1 MVILMNLSLNLKNIT
16 AMKNDL
22 RKILIWGTKKLND
35 SQIDSAYLD
44 AELLL
49 SLVLKKNKE
58 YLYTYP
64 ELKLNQKQTKKYQSL
79 IEKRSAYYPIPY
91 TLGYKEFYGLKFKV
105 NENVLI
111 PRPETELLVD
121 ATRRVVEADP
131 TGRLRIVEIGTGS
144 GCIAISLVKNGV
156 KKITATDISAKALQI
171 AKKNAQLNKVSSKIK
186 FIKSNLL
193 DKLKKEKIDILI
205 ANLPYLKNKYTDKS
219 IRYEPIEALY
229 GGKNGLYYYQK
240 LFEQISKLHAYRQTG
255 KYQPKYILIE
265 LDPKQIK
272 PLTTYIKKIYSKL
285 TIQIK
290 KDLQGLNRIMVIKL
304 KN

>member
-1 MVILMNLSLNLKNIT
+1 MDNI
-16 AMKNDL
+16 

-49 SLVLKKNKE
+49 SFILHKDKE
-58 YLYTYP
+58 YLYAYP
-64 ELKLNQKQTKKYQSL
+64 DFKLNKKQIEKYQSL
-79 IEKRSAYYPIPY
+79 IEKRSTYYPIPY
-91 TLGYKEFYGLKFKV
+91 ILGYKEFYGLKFKV

-111 PRPETELLVD
+111 PRPETELLVEE
-121 ATRRVVEADP
+121 TFKIYQKNIKQK
-131 TGRLRIVEIGTGS
+131 IVEIGTGS
-144 GCIAISLVKNGV
+144 GCIAITLVKNNV
-156 KKITATDISAKALQI
+156 KKITATDISSKALQV
-171 AKKNAQLNKVSSKIK
+171 AKKNAQNNKILSKIK

-193 DKLKKEKIDILI
+193 DKLKNQKIDILI
-205 ANLPYLKNKYTDKS
+205 ANLPYLKNKYTNKS

-229 GGKNGLYYYQK
+229 GGKSGLYYYKK
-240 LFEQISKLHAYRQTG
+240 LFEQIFKL

-272 PLTTYIKKIYSKL
+272 PLTTYIKKIYSKV
-285 TIQIK
+285 TIQTK
-290 KDLQGLNRIMVIKL
+290 KDLQGLNRVMIIKL